1 MEWNISTVS
10 NCAYIS
16 NIWTDIFAFI
26 YGIIIIFYG
35 FKYKNNILIFLG
47 TGIIIEHILQF
58 VIHKYPIKYRHNNNF
73 KQKINHYQSI
83 DTLVRQSSRYAMAA
97 EQDLSPLIAML
108 HANYAAGYLWAM
120 KDIYNEN
127 QINLVIGKD
136 NLKMLEKYV
145 KKVQDVATKRMTKAC
160 PKFVGELSNIN
171 IARLAGNI

>member
-1 MEWNISTVS
+1 MFTPIYKLMFGLILLIVMISILYLGLHKL
-10 NCAYIS
+10 N
-16 NIWTDIFAFI
+16 N
-26 YGIIIIFYG
+26 GING
-35 FKYKNNILIFLG
+35 NNKNRG
-47 TGIIIEHILQF
+47 
-58 VIHKYPIKYRHNNNF
+58 NNGNNSIQGN
-73 KQKINHYQSI
+73 KDKI

-145 KKVQDVATKRMTKAC
+145 KKVQDISTKRMTKAC
-160 PKFVGELSNIN
+160 PQFVGELSNIN